1 MPEFDLREIMQEIH
15 ESAEKRRRENPEIEA
30 EIQRQRGYFNPAAKR
45 DQDPRLAEFELYL
58 KQANVGYD
66 TAKLTPG
73 TRLPLF
79 KRLLLRLMRPF
90 STPQVD
96 FNAVLVRLLNQASKI
111 IQEQQN
117 AIQALRQE
125 PERVVEL
132 VRALSD
138 AQLEDSRA
146 AAARKLTEVYESS
159 QDPDVRAIAECHR
172 RFQTPA
178 SIPVGFDYLLFE
190 DRFRGP
196 ESEIKKRQ
204 ARYIPYFEH
213 HHPVLDIACGRGE
226 FLELLKENAIPA
238 SGVELNPQMVG
249 RCREKGLDVAEK
261 GVFEYLGGIR
271 DESVGGIFAAQL
283 IEHLDHEALLRLMAL
298 AFLKLR
304 PGGLFVLETVNPA
317 SLFVFAHSL
326 YLDPTHG
333 RPYHPQTLE
342 FLSRNLGF
350 TRVSLEF
357 FSPVEEEWRIPP
369 LDAPGTARFNASVE
383 RLNNLLYGCQDFA
396 VIAHK

>member
-1 MPEFDLREIMQEIH
+1 MPEIDLEQVIQEIH

-45 DQDPRLAEFELYL
+45 EQDPRLAEFELYL
-58 KQANVGYD
+58 KQANVGHN

-73 TRLPLF
+73 TRLPFF
-79 KRLLLRLMRPF
+79 KRWLLRLMRPF
-90 STPQVD
+90 STPQVE
-96 FNAVLVRLLNQASKI
+96 FNAVLVRLLNQASRI
-111 IQEQQN
+111 IQDQEN
-117 AIQALRQE
+117 AIRSLRQE

-138 AQLEDSRA
+138 LQLEDSRA
-146 AAARKLTEVYESS
+146 AAVRKLTEVYDSS
-159 QDPDVRAIAECHR
+159 QDPDIRAIAESHR
-172 RFQTPA
+172 RFQTSGSVPA
-178 SIPVGFDYLLFE
+178 GFDYLLFE

-204 ARYIPYFEH
+204 ARYLPYFEH
-213 HHPVLDIACGRGE
+213 HHPVLDVACGRGE

-238 SGVELNPQMVG
+238 LGVELNAQMVG

-261 GVFEYLGGIR
+261 DVFDYLDGIP

-283 IEHLDHEALLRLMAL
+283 IEHLDHEAALRLVAL
-298 AFLKLR
+298 CFQKLR
-304 PGGLFVLETVNPA
+304 PGGLLVVETINPA

-326 YLDPTHG
+326 YLDPTHR
-333 RPYHPQTLE
+333 RPYHPQTLQ
-342 FLSRNLGF
+342 FLCRNLGF

-357 FSPVEEEWRIPP
+357 FSPVEEEWKIPP
-369 LDAPGTARFNASVE
+369 LDGPGAARFNASIE

-396 VIAHK
+396 VIAYK